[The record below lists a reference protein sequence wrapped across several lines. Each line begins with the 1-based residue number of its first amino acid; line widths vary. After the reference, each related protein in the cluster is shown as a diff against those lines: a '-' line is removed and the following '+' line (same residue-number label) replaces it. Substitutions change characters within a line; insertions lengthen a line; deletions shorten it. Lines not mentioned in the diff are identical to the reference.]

1 MMPFWS
7 FPAILTDIF
16 YELVV
21 NKRMRV
27 STPNNESTSVEEKY
41 RQALD
46 YHSQGRV
53 GKIEVTPTKP
63 CLTARDLSL
72 AYSPG
77 VAAPCL
83 EIAKNPD
90 DVYKYTAK
98 GNLVAVLSN
107 GTAVL
112 GLGDIGPLAS
122 KPVMEGKGVLFKRFA
137 DIDVFD
143 IEINSRTVDEIVNV
157 VKALEPTFGGVNL
170 EDIKAPECFEVERR
184 LQEICDIPIFHD
196 DQHGTAIIGGAAFIN
211 ACEITNRDIAKTKVV
226 VSGAGAAAIATA
238 LFFLELGVTKEN
250 VIMCDSKGVIWK
262 GRTDGMN
269 KYKEVFAN
277 DTKARTLAD
286 AMIGADAFIGCSA
299 KGLVSKDM
307 VKSMANDPIIFAM
320 ANPDPEITPEEV
332 AEVRSDAIMATGRSD
347 YPNQVNNVLG
357 FPFIF
362 RGALDVRARKINEQM
377 KKAAAMALAALAK
390 EEVPDD
396 VKRAYGNENFSF
408 GRNYLIPKPFDK
420 RVLTR
425 VAPAVAKAAMDS
437 GVARV
442 QIEDM
447 NAYAKSLQERLG
459 QTGSIMRNIRSR
471 LPGADKPRIVFPEGT
486 NARILKA
493 VSILNDEGLIQPIL
507 LGNKKVIHKKMDAL
521 GVSNLKDVE
530 IRHTEDSENYNAYVN
545 EYFHLR
551 QRKGVSL
558 SFARDTMKRGNY
570 YGSMMVRMGH
580 ADGMITGAT
589 QNYPEC
595 IKPIMKVVGTNVA
608 GKPKVA
614 GIMML
619 VLKSRV
625 VFLADCTV
633 QQNPNANDLADIAIS
648 AAQLYRRVMQAEP
661 RVAFLSYSNF
671 GSNRD
676 PQATKMAEAVKIAKS
691 KDATLIADGEMQAD
705 VATSTEIMKNLF
717 DFCTLD
723 KAADVLIF
731 PDLNSAN
738 ISYKLLAQLGGAT
751 PIGPILLPL
760 KHAVNIVQRTSSVDE
775 IVNMSHLTA
784 LISQEIKAFRLAKQ

>member
-1 MMPFWS
+1 M
-7 FPAILTDIF
+7 
-16 YELVV
+16 
-21 NKRMRV
+21 
-27 STPNNESTSVEEKY
+27 STPNTENSSAEERYKL
-41 RQALD
+41 ALD
-46 YHSQGRV
+46 YHANGRA
-53 GKIEVTPTKP
+53 GKIEITPTKA

-112 GLGDIGPLAS
+112 GLGDIGALAG

-143 IEINSRTVDEIVNV
+143 IEISSKTVDEVV
-157 VKALEPTFGGVNL
+157 ATVKALEPTFGGVNL
-170 EDIKAPECFEVERR
+170 EDIKAPECFEIEKR

-211 ACEITNRDIAKTKVV
+211 ACEITGRDVSKTTVV

-238 LFFLELGVTKEN
+238 LFFLELGVKKEN
-250 VIMCDSKGVIWK
+250 VIMCDSKGVIYK

-269 KYKEVFAN
+269 KYKDFFAN
-277 DTKARTLAD
+277 DTKARTLGD
-286 AMIGADAFIGCSA
+286 ALKGADCFIGCSA

-307 VKSMANDPIIFAM
+307 VKSMAANPIIFAM

-408 GRNYLIPKPFDK
+408 GKNYLIPKPFDK

-425 VAPAVAKAAMDS
+425 VAPAVAKAAIDS
-437 GVARV
+437 GVARLK
-442 QIEDM
+442 IEDF

-471 LPGADKPRIVFPEGT
+471 LPGSEKPRIVFPEGT

-493 VSILNDEGLIQPIL
+493 VSILKDEGLIEPIL
-507 LGNKKVIHKKMDAL
+507 LGSKKVIHKKMDQV
-521 GVSNLKDVE
+521 GVSNLKDIE
-530 IRHTEDSENYNAYVN
+530 ILHTEESNHYENFVKEFYA
-545 EYFHLR
+545 LR

-558 SFARDTMKRGNY
+558 SFAKDTIKRGNY
-570 YGSMMVRMGH
+570 FGSMMVKMGL

-595 IKPIMKVVGTNVA
+595 IKPIMKVIGTNVP
-608 GKPKVA
+608 GRPKVA
-614 GIMML
+614 GIMIL
-619 VLKSRV
+619 VFKSRV

-633 QQNPNANDLADIAIS
+633 QKNPDAADLADIAIS

-676 PQATKMAEAVKIAKS
+676 PQATKMGEAVKIAKS
-691 KDATLIADGEMQAD
+691 KDANLIADGEMQAD
-705 VATSTEIMKNLF
+705 VATNTDIMKNLF
-717 DFCTLD
+717 EFCSLD
-723 KAADVLIF
+723 KAADILVF

-760 KHAVNIVQRTSSVDE
+760 RYAINIVQRTSTVDE

-784 LISQEIKAFRLAKQ
+784 LIAQEIKAHRAVKH

>member
-1 MMPFWS
+1 M
-7 FPAILTDIF
+7 T
-16 YELVV
+16 
-21 NKRMRV
+21 
-27 STPNNESTSVEEKY
+27 TPTNETTSAEEKY
-41 RQALD
+41 RLALD
-46 YHSQGRV
+46 YHAHGRA
-53 GKIEVTPTKP
+53 GKIEITPTKP
-63 CLTARDLSL
+63 TMTARDLSL

-112 GLGDIGPLAS
+112 GLGDIGPLAG

-143 IEINSRTVDEIVNV
+143 IEINNRSVEDIIRTV
-157 VKALEPTFGGVNL
+157 KSLEPTFGGINL
-170 EDIKAPECFEVERR
+170 EDIKAPECFEVETQ
-184 LQEICDIPIFHD
+184 LQEIMDIPIFHD
-196 DQHGTAIIGGAAFIN
+196 DQHGTAIIGGAAFLN
-211 ACEITNRDIAKTKVV
+211 ACEITNRDLAKVKVV

-238 LFFLELGVTKEN
+238 NFLLELGVKREN
-250 VIMCDSKGVIWK
+250 VLMADSKGVIYK

-269 KYKEVFAN
+269 KYKDAFAN
-277 DTKARTLAD
+277 ETKCRTLAD
-286 AMIGADAFIGCSA
+286 ALVNADALIGCSA

-307 VKSMANDPIIFAM
+307 VKTMAKDPIIFAM

-332 AEVRSDAIMATGRSD
+332 AQVRSDAIMATGRSD
-347 YPNQVNNVLG
+347 YANQVNNVLC
-357 FPFIF
+357 FPFLF
-362 RGALDVRARKINEQM
+362 RGALDVRARKINEEM
-377 KKAAAMALAALAK
+377 KKAAAMALAKLAK
-390 EEVPDD
+390 EEVPED

-437 GVARV
+437 GVARMP
-442 QIEDM
+442 IEDL

-459 QTGSIMRNIRSR
+459 QVGSIMRNIRSR
-471 LPGADKPRIVFPEGT
+471 LPGAGKAEKPRIVFPEGT

-493 VSILNDEGLIQPIL
+493 VSILRDEGLIQPIL
-507 LGNKKVIHKKMDAL
+507 LGNKKIIHRKMDEL
-521 GVSNLKDVE
+521 GVSNLKDLE
-530 IRHTEDSENYNAYVN
+530 IIYPEDNANYETFVKD
-545 EYFHLR
+545 YFTSR
-551 QRKGVSL
+551 QRKGVSY

-570 YGSMMVRMGH
+570 FGSMMVKTGN

-595 IKPIMKVVGTNVA
+595 IRPIMKVIGTNSPGRA
-608 GKPKVA
+608 KVA

-619 VLKSRV
+619 VFKQRV
-625 VFLADCTV
+625 IFLADCTV
-633 QQNPNANDLADIAIS
+633 QMNPDAHDLADIALS
-648 AAQLYRRVMQAEP
+648 AAQMYRNVMQAEP

-676 PQATKMAEAVKIAKS
+676 PQAAKMAEAVKIAKA
-691 KDATLIADGEMQAD
+691 KDPTLLADGEMQAD
-705 VATSTEIMKNLF
+705 VAVNADIMKNLF
-717 DFCTLD
+717 EFCSLD

-731 PDLNSAN
+731 PDLGSAN

-751 PIGPILLPL
+751 SIGPILLPL
-760 KHAVNIVQRTSSVDE
+760 KHAINIVQRTSTVDE

-784 LISQEIKAFRLAKQ
+784 LISQEIKAHRAQKHT

>member
-1 MMPFWS
+1 M
-7 FPAILTDIF
+7 T
-16 YELVV
+16 
-21 NKRMRV
+21 
-27 STPNNESTSVEEKY
+27 TPNTESTSAEEKY
-41 RQALD
+41 RLALD

-112 GLGDIGPLAS
+112 GLGDIGPLAG

-143 IEINSRTVDEIVNV
+143 IEISSRTVEEVVAV

-170 EDIKAPECFEVERR
+170 EDIKAPECFEIEKR

-196 DQHGTAIIGGAAFIN
+196 DQHGTAIIGGAAFLN
-211 ACEITNRDIAKTKVV
+211 ACEITGRKLSEAKVV

-238 LFFLELGVTKEN
+238 LFFLELGVKKEN
-250 VIMCDSKGVIWK
+250 VLMADSKGVIYK
-262 GRTDGMN
+262 GRTEGMN
-269 KYKEVFAN
+269 KYKDMFAN
-277 DTKARTLAD
+277 DTKCRTLAD
-286 AMIGADAFIGCSA
+286 AMVNADAFVGCSA

-307 VKSMANDPIIFAM
+307 VKSMAKNPIIFAM

-332 AEVRSDAIMATGRSD
+332 AEVRDDAIMATGRSD

-377 KKAAAMALAALAK
+377 KKAAAMALAGLAK
-390 EEVPDD
+390 EDVPDD
-396 VKRAYGNENFSF
+396 VKRAYGNENFAF
-408 GRNYLIPKPFDK
+408 GKNYLIPKPFDK

-437 GVARV
+437 GVARI
-442 QIEDM
+442 QINDM

-459 QTGSIMRNIRSR
+459 QTGNIMRNIRSR
-471 LPGADKPRIVFPEGT
+471 LPGSDKPRIVFTEGT

-493 VSILNDEGLIQPIL
+493 VSILKDEGLIHPVL
-507 LGNKKVIHKKMDAL
+507 LGSKKNIQRKMDEL
-521 GVSNLKDVE
+521 SLSSLKDTE
-530 IRHTEDSENYNAYVN
+530 IVTPDDSEWY
-545 EYFHLR
+545 EKFTQDYFTQR
-551 QRKGVSL
+551 QRKGVSY
-558 SFARDTMKRGNY
+558 SFAKDIIKRGNY
-570 YGSMMVRMGH
+570 FGSMMVKNGM

-595 IKPIMKVVGTNVA
+595 IRPIMKVIGHNPGRA
-608 GKPKVA
+608 KVA

-619 VLKSRV
+619 VFKSRV

-633 QQNPNANDLADIAIS
+633 QINPDASDLADIAIS
-648 AAQLYRRVMQAEP
+648 AAQLYRNVMKQEP

-676 PQATKMAEAVKIAKS
+676 ESAQKMADALKIAKT
-691 KDATLIADGEMQAD
+691 KDTNLIADGEMQAD
-705 VATSTEIMKNLF
+705 VATNTEIMKTLF
-717 DFCTLD
+717 EFTTLD

-760 KHAVNIVQRTSSVDE
+760 KHAINIVQRTSTVDE
-775 IVNMSHLTA
+775 IVNMSHITA
-784 LISQEIKAFRLAKQ
+784 LISQEIKAYRLEHKKQ

>member
-1 MMPFWS
+1 MTFIPEQKDAS
-7 FPAILTDIF
+7 LTKPTD
-16 YELVV
+16 
-21 NKRMRV
+21 N
-27 STPNNESTSVEEKY
+27 SSAEEKY
-41 RQALD
+41 KLALD
-46 YHSQGRV
+46 YHAQGRA
-53 GKIEVTPTKP
+53 GKIEITPTKP

-83 EIAKNPD
+83 EIAKNAD
-90 DVYKYTAK
+90 NVYKYTAK

-112 GLGDIGPLAS
+112 GLGDIGPLAG

-143 IEINSRTVDEIVNV
+143 IEVSDKTVEGVVRTV
-157 VKALEPTFGGVNL
+157 KSLEPTFGGVNL
-170 EDIKAPECFEVERR
+170 EDIKAPECFEIERQ

-211 ACEITNRDIAKTKVV
+211 ACEITKRDLGKVKVV

-238 LFFLELGVTKEN
+238 LFFIELGVKKEN
-250 VIMCDSKGVIWK
+250 ILMCDSKGVIYK
-262 GRTDGMN
+262 GRAEGMN
-269 KYKEVFAN
+269 KYKEIFAN
-277 DTKARTLAD
+277 ETKARTLTD
-286 AMIGADAFIGCSA
+286 AMKDADAFIGCSA

-307 VKSMANDPIIFAM
+307 VKSMAKNPIIFAM

-332 AEVRSDAIMATGRSD
+332 AEVRDDAIMATGRSD

-362 RGALDVRARKINEQM
+362 RGALDVRARKINEEM
-377 KKAAAMALAALAK
+377 KKAAAYALAGLAK
-390 EEVPDD
+390 EEVPED

-425 VAPAVAKAAMDS
+425 VSPAVAKAAIDS
-437 GVARV
+437 GVARLK
-442 QIEDM
+442 IDDFA
-447 NAYAKSLQERLG
+447 AYAKSLQERLG
-459 QTGSIMRNIRSR
+459 QTGAIMRNVRSR
-471 LPGADKPRIVFPEGT
+471 LPGADKPKIVFTEGT
-486 NARILKA
+486 NGRILKA
-493 VSILNDEGLIQPIL
+493 VSILKDEGLISPIL
-507 LGNKKVIHKKMDAL
+507 LGNKKTILKKMDEQGISGL
-521 GVSNLKDVE
+521 QDVE
-530 IRHTEDSENYNAYVN
+530 IISAEDHPAYDSFVK
-545 EYFHLR
+545 EYFQTR
-551 QRKGVSL
+551 QRKGVSYNY
-558 SFARDTMKRGNY
+558 AKDTMKRGNY
-570 YGSMMVRMGH
+570 FGTMLVKSGH

-595 IKPIMKVVGTNVA
+595 IGPIMKVIGTHTM
-608 GKPKVA
+608 KTKIA
-614 GIMML
+614 GIMMM
-619 VLKSRV
+619 VFKQRV
-625 VFLADCTV
+625 IFLADCTV
-633 QQNPNANDLADIAIS
+633 QINPDANDLADIAIS
-648 AAQLYRRVMQAEP
+648 AAQMYRNVIQQEP

-676 PQATKMAEAVKIAKS
+676 PQATKMAEAVKIAKQ
-691 KDATLIADGEMQAD
+691 KDPNLIADGEMQAD
-705 VATSTEIMKNLF
+705 VATNFDIMKNLF
-717 DFCTLD
+717 DFTSLD

-731 PDLNSAN
+731 PDLGSAN

-751 PIGPILLPL
+751 PIGPILLPMRY
-760 KHAVNIVQRTSSVDE
+760 AINIVQRTSTVDE

-784 LISQEIKAFRLAKQ
+784 LISQEIKAYRANKQLQQ

>member
-1 MMPFWS
+1 
-7 FPAILTDIF
+7 
-16 YELVV
+16 
-21 NKRMRV
+21 MRV
-27 STPNNESTSVEEKY
+27 STPNNESTSAEEKY
-41 RQALD
+41 RQALE

-53 GKIEVTPTKP
+53 GKIEVNPTKP

-112 GLGDIGPLAS
+112 GLGDIGPLAG

-143 IEINSRTVDEIVNV
+143 IEINSKTVEEIVSV
-157 VKALEPTFGGVNL
+157 VRALEPTFGGINL
-170 EDIKAPECFEVERR
+170 EDIKAPECFEVERQ
-184 LQEICDIPIFHD
+184 LQDINIPVFHD

-211 ACEITNRDIAKTKVV
+211 ACEVTGRDISKTKVV

-238 LFFLELGVTKEN
+238 KFFLELGVKKSN
-250 VIMCDSKGVIWK
+250 VIMCDSKGVIWE

-269 KYKEVFAN
+269 EYKAFFAN
-277 DTKARTLAD
+277 NTKCRTLGD
-286 AMIGADAFIGCSA
+286 AMKDADAFIGCSA

-307 VKSMANDPIIFAM
+307 VKSMAKDPIIFAM

-396 VKRAYGNENFSF
+396 VKRAYGNEDFKF

-442 QIEDM
+442 HIEDM

-471 LPGADKPRIVFPEGT
+471 LPGSAKPRIVFPEGS

-493 VSILNDEGLIQPIL
+493 VSILKEEGLIDPIL
-507 LGNKKVIHKKMDAL
+507 LGSKKIIHKRMDAL
-521 GVSNLKDVE
+521 GLSSLKD
-530 IRHTEDSENYNAYVN
+530 IDIMHTEDSEHYESYVK

-570 YGSMMVRMGH
+570 YGSMMVRMGQ

-595 IKPIMKVVGTNVA
+595 IKPIMKVIGTNVT
-608 GKPKVA
+608 GRPKVA
-614 GIMML
+614 GIMIL
-619 VLKSRV
+619 VFKSRV

-633 QQNPNANDLADIAIS
+633 QQNPDANDIADIAVS
-648 AAQLYRRVMQAEP
+648 AAHLYRRVMQSEP

-676 PQATKMAEAVKIAKS
+676 PQATKMAEAVKITKV
-691 KDATLIADGEMQAD
+691 KDPTIIADGEMQAD
-705 VATSTEIMKNLF
+705 VATNSDIMRNLF
-717 DFCTLD
+717 DFCSLD

-731 PDLNSAN
+731 PDLSAAN

-760 KHAVNIVQRTSSVDE
+760 KHAINIVQRTSTVDE

-784 LISQEIKAFRLAKQ
+784 LISQEIKAHRLAKH

>member
-1 MMPFWS
+1 M
-7 FPAILTDIF
+7 
-16 YELVV
+16 
-21 NKRMRV
+21 
-27 STPNNESTSVEEKY
+27 STPNNETTSAEEKY

-46 YHSQGRV
+46 YHANGRV
-53 GKIEVTPTKP
+53 GKIEITPTKP

-83 EIAKNPD
+83 EIAKNPE

-112 GLGDIGPLAS
+112 GLGDIGPLAG

-143 IEINSRTVDEIVNV
+143 IEINSKTVEEIVSV
-157 VKALEPTFGGVNL
+157 VRALEPTFGGINL
-170 EDIKAPECFEVERR
+170 EDIKAPECFEVERQ
-184 LQEICDIPIFHD
+184 LQDMDIPVFHD

-211 ACEITNRDIAKTKVV
+211 ACEVTGRDIAKTKVV

-238 LFFLELGVTKEN
+238 KFFLELGVKKSN
-250 VIMCDSKGVIWK
+250 VIMCDSKGVIWE
-262 GRTDGMN
+262 GRTEGMN
-269 KYKEVFAN
+269 EYKAFFAN
-277 DTKARTLAD
+277 NTKCRTLGD
-286 AMIGADAFIGCSA
+286 AMKDADCFVGCSA

-307 VKSMANDPIIFAM
+307 VKSMAKDPIIFAM

-362 RGALDVRARKINEQM
+362 RGALDVRARKINEHM
-377 KKAAAMALAALAK
+377 KKAAAMAIAALAK

-396 VKRAYGNENFSF
+396 VKRAYGNEDFKF
-408 GRNYLIPKPFDK
+408 GRTYLIPKPFDK

-425 VAPAVAKAAMDS
+425 VAPAVAKAAMES

-471 LPGADKPRIVFPEGT
+471 LPGSDKPRIVFPEGT

-493 VSILNDEGLIQPIL
+493 VSILKEEGLIHPIL
-507 LGNKKVIHKKMDAL
+507 LGNKKIIHKKMDAL
-521 GVSNLKDVE
+521 GVSSLKDIE
-530 IRHTEDSENYNAYVN
+530 IMATEDSENYEGYVK
-545 EYFHLR
+545 EYFQLR

-570 YGSMMVRMGH
+570 YGSMMVRMGQ

-595 IKPIMKVVGTNVA
+595 IKPIMKVIGTNVA
-608 GKPKVA
+608 GRPKVA
-614 GIMML
+614 GIMIL
-619 VLKSRV
+619 VFKSRV

-633 QQNPNANDLADIAIS
+633 QQNPDASDLADIAIS
-648 AAQLYRRVMQAEP
+648 AAHLYRRVMQAEP

-691 KDATLIADGEMQAD
+691 KDSTLIADGEMQAD
-705 VATSTEIMKNLF
+705 VASNTEIMRNLF
-717 DFCTLD
+717 DFCSLD

-731 PDLNSAN
+731 PDLNAAN

-760 KHAVNIVQRTSSVDE
+760 KHAINIVQRTSTVDE

-784 LISQEIKAFRLAKQ
+784 LISQEIKAHKLAKL

>member
-1 MMPFWS
+1 M
-7 FPAILTDIF
+7 T
-16 YELVV
+16 
-21 NKRMRV
+21 
-27 STPNNESTSVEEKY
+27 TPTNETTSAEEKY
-41 RQALD
+41 RLALD
-46 YHSQGRV
+46 YHAHGRA
-53 GKIEVTPTKP
+53 GKIEITPTKP

-112 GLGDIGPLAS
+112 GLGDIGPLAG

-143 IEINSRTVDEIVNV
+143 IEINSKTVEEIVAV

-170 EDIKAPECFEVERR
+170 EDIKAPECFEVERQ

-196 DQHGTAIIGGAAFIN
+196 DQHGTAIIGGAAFMN
-211 ACEITNRDIAKTKVV
+211 ACEITGRDIAKTKVV

-238 LFFLELGVTKEN
+238 LFFLELGVKKEN
-250 VIMCDSKGVIWK
+250 VLMADSKGVIWK
-262 GRTDGMN
+262 GRTEGMN

-277 DTKARTLAD
+277 DTKCRTLAD
-286 AMIGADAFIGCSA
+286 AMKDADAFIGCSA

-307 VKSMANDPIIFAM
+307 VKSMAKNPIIFAM

-396 VKRAYGNENFSF
+396 VKRAYGNEDFAF
-408 GRNYLIPKPFDK
+408 GKNYLIPKPFDK

-425 VAPAVAKAAMDS
+425 VSPAVAQAAMDS
-437 GVARV
+437 GVARI
-442 QIEDM
+442 QIDDM

-471 LPGADKPRIVFPEGT
+471 LPGADKPKIVFPEGT

-493 VSILNDEGLIQPIL
+493 VSILRDEGLIQPIL
-507 LGNKKVIHKKMDAL
+507 LGNKKIIHRKMDEL
-521 GVSNLKDVE
+521 GVSNLKDLEV
-530 IRHTEDSENYNAYVN
+530 IYPEDSPNYEA
-545 EYFHLR
+545 FTKDFFTQR
-551 QRKGVSL
+551 QRKGVSY
-558 SFARDTMKRGNY
+558 SFAKDTMKRGNY
-570 YGSMMVRMGH
+570 FGSMMVKMGH

-595 IKPIMKVVGTNVA
+595 IRPIMKVIGTNT
-608 GKPKVA
+608 PNRSKVA

-619 VLKSRV
+619 VFKSRV
-625 VFLADCTV
+625 IFLADCTV
-633 QQNPNANDLADIAIS
+633 QMNPDANDLADIAIS
-648 AAQLYRRVMQAEP
+648 AAQMYRNVMKQEP

-691 KDATLIADGEMQAD
+691 KDANLIADGEMQAD
-705 VATSTEIMKNLF
+705 VATNTDIMKNLF
-717 DFCTLD
+717 EFCTLD

-731 PDLNSAN
+731 PDLGSAN

-760 KHAVNIVQRTSSVDE
+760 KHAINIVQRTSTIDE

-784 LISQEIKAFRLAKQ
+784 LISQEIKAHRAQAQKH

>member
-1 MMPFWS
+1 M
-7 FPAILTDIF
+7 
-16 YELVV
+16 
-21 NKRMRV
+21 
-27 STPNNESTSVEEKY
+27 
-41 RQALD
+41 
-46 YHSQGRV
+46 
-53 GKIEVTPTKP
+53 GKKNSSKT
-63 CLTARDLSL
+63 
-72 AYSPG
+72 
-77 VAAPCL
+77 VA
-83 EIAKNPD
+83 EI
-90 DVYKYTAK
+90 
-98 GNLVAVLSN
+98 VAV
-107 GTAVL
+107 V
-112 GLGDIGPLAS
+112 
-122 KPVMEGKGVLFKRFA
+122 R
-137 DIDVFD
+137 
-143 IEINSRTVDEIVNV
+143 
-157 VKALEPTFGGVNL
+157 ALEPTFGGINL
-170 EDIKAPECFEVERR
+170 EDIKAPECFEVERQ
-184 LQEICDIPIFHD
+184 LQDMDIPVFHD

-211 ACEITNRDIAKTKVV
+211 ACEVTGRDISKTKVV

-238 LFFLELGVTKEN
+238 KFFLELGVKKQN
-250 VIMCDSKGVIWK
+250 VIMCDSKGVIWE
-262 GRTDGMN
+262 GRTEGMN
-269 KYKEVFAN
+269 EYKAFFAN
-277 DTKARTLAD
+277 NTKCRTLGD
-286 AMIGADAFIGCSA
+286 AMKDADAFIGCSA

-307 VKSMANDPIIFAM
+307 VKSMAKDPIIFAM

-362 RGALDVRARKINEQM
+362 RGALDVRARKINEPM

-390 EEVPDD
+390 EDVPDD
-396 VKRAYGNENFSF
+396 VKRAYGNEDFKF

-437 GVARV
+437 GVARLK
-442 QIEDM
+442 IEDM

-471 LPGADKPRIVFPEGT
+471 LPGAAKPKIVFPEGT

-493 VSILNDEGLIQPIL
+493 VSILKEEGLIHPIL
-507 LGNKKVIHKKMDAL
+507 LVSKKIIHKKMDAL
-521 GVSNLKDVE
+521 GLSSLKD
-530 IRHTEDSENYNAYVN
+530 IDIMHTEDSENYEPYVK
-545 EYFHLR
+545 EYFQLR

-570 YGSMMVRMGH
+570 YGSMMVRMGE

-595 IKPIMKVVGTNVA
+595 IKPIMKVIGTNVP
-608 GKPKVA
+608 GRPKVA
-614 GIMML
+614 GIMIL
-619 VLKSRV
+619 VFKSRV

-633 QQNPNANDLADIAIS
+633 QQNPDANDLADIAIS
-648 AAQLYRRVMQAEP
+648 AAHLYRRVMQTEP
-661 RVAFLSYSNF
+661 RLAFLSYSNF

-676 PQATKMAEAVKIAKS
+676 PQSIKMAEAVKIAKS
-691 KDATLIADGEMQAD
+691 KDSTLIADGEMQAD
-705 VATSTEIMKNLF
+705 VATNTELMRNLF
-717 DFCTLD
+717 DFCSLD

-760 KHAVNIVQRTSSVDE
+760 KHAINIVQRTSTVDE
-775 IVNMSHLTA
+775 IVNMSHVTA
-784 LISQEIKAFRLAKQ
+784 LVSQEIKAHKLAKT

>member
-1 MMPFWS
+1 M
-7 FPAILTDIF
+7 
-16 YELVV
+16 
-21 NKRMRV
+21 
-27 STPNNESTSVEEKY
+27 STPNTESTSAEEKY

-46 YHSQGRV
+46 YHAHGRV
-53 GKIEVTPTKP
+53 GKIEVVATKP

-112 GLGDIGPLAS
+112 GLGDIGPLAG

-143 IEINSRTVDEIVNV
+143 IEINSKTVAEIVAV
-157 VKALEPTFGGVNL
+157 VRALEPTFGGINL
-170 EDIKAPECFEVERR
+170 EDIKAPECFEVERQ
-184 LQEICDIPIFHD
+184 LQDMDIPVFHD
-196 DQHGTAIIGGAAFIN
+196 DQHGTAIIAGAAFIN
-211 ACEITNRDIAKTKVV
+211 ACEVTGRDISKTKVV

-238 LFFLELGVTKEN
+238 KFFLELGVRKEN
-250 VIMCDSKGVIWK
+250 VIMCDSKGAIWE
-262 GRTDGMN
+262 GRTEGMN
-269 KYKEVFAN
+269 EYKAFFAN
-277 DTKARTLAD
+277 NTKCRTLAD
-286 AMIGADAFIGCSA
+286 AMKNADAFLGCSA

-307 VKSMANDPIIFAM
+307 VKSMAKDPIIFAM

-362 RGALDVRARKINEQM
+362 RGALDVRARKINEHM
-377 KKAAAMALAALAK
+377 KKAAAMAIAALAK

-396 VKRAYGNENFSF
+396 VRRAYGNEDFKF
-408 GRNYLIPKPFDK
+408 GRTYLIPKPFDK

-425 VAPAVAKAAMDS
+425 VSPAVAKAAMES
-437 GVARV
+437 GVARI

-493 VSILNDEGLIQPIL
+493 VAILKDEGLIQPIL
-507 LGNKKVIHKKMDAL
+507 LGNKKIIHKKMDAL
-521 GVSNLKDVE
+521 GVSNLKDIE
-530 IRHTEDSENYNAYVN
+530 IMHTEDSENYGTYVK
-545 EYFHLR
+545 EYFQLR

-558 SFARDTMKRGNY
+558 SFAKDTMKRGNY

-595 IKPIMKVVGTNVA
+595 IKPIMKVIGTNVP
-608 GKPKVA
+608 GRPKVA
-614 GIMML
+614 GIMIL
-619 VLKSRV
+619 VFKSRV
-625 VFLADCTV
+625 IFLADCTV
-633 QQNPNANDLADIAIS
+633 QQNPDANDLADIAIS
-648 AAQLYRRVMQAEP
+648 AAQLYRRVMQGEP

-705 VATSTEIMKNLF
+705 VATNTDIMRTLF
-717 DFCTLD
+717 DFCSLD

-738 ISYKLLAQLGGAT
+738 ISYKLLSQLGGAT

-760 KHAVNIVQRTSSVDE
+760 KHAINIVQRTSTVDE

-784 LISQEIKAFRLAKQ
+784 LISQEIKAHKLAKQ

>member
-1 MMPFWS
+1 MLSSLKIFQS
-7 FPAILTDIF
+7 HFLT
-16 YELVV
+16 
-21 NKRMRV
+21 KGPMV
-27 STPNNESTSVEEKY
+27 STPNNEQSSAEEKY
-41 RQALD
+41 RLALE
-46 YHSQGRV
+46 YHTQGRP
-53 GKIEVTPTKP
+53 GKIEVTPTKA

-83 EIAKNPD
+83 EIAKNPE

-112 GLGDIGPLAS
+112 GLGDIGPLAG

-143 IEINSRTVDEIVNV
+143 IEIGARTVEDIVKT
-157 VKALEPTFGGVNL
+157 VKALEPTFGGINL
-170 EDIKAPECFEVERR
+170 EDIKAPECFEVERQ
-184 LQEICDIPIFHD
+184 LQEICDIPVFHD

-211 ACEITNRDIAKTKVV
+211 ACEITKRDIGKTKVV

-238 LFFLELGVTKEN
+238 LFMIELGVKREN
-250 VIMCDSKGVIWK
+250 ILMADSKGVIYK
-262 GRTDGMN
+262 GRTEGMN
-269 KYKEVFAN
+269 KYKEYFAN
-277 DTKARTLAD
+277 ETKCRTLGD
-286 AMIGADAFIGCSA
+286 AMVGADAFIGCSA

-307 VKSMANDPIIFAM
+307 VKSMAKNPIIFAM

-332 AEVRSDAIMATGRSD
+332 AQVRDDAIMATGRSD

-362 RGALDVRARKINEQM
+362 RGALDVRARKINEEM
-377 KKAAAMALAALAK
+377 KKAAAYALAGLAK

-396 VKRAYGNENFSF
+396 VKRAYGNEDFSF
-408 GRNYLIPKPFDK
+408 GKNYLIPKPFDK

-425 VAPAVAKAAMDS
+425 VSPAVAKAAMDS

-442 QIEDM
+442 RIEDM

-471 LPGADKPRIVFPEGT
+471 LPGSEKPKIVFPEGT

-493 VSILNDEGLIQPIL
+493 VSILKDEGLIHPIL
-507 LGNKKVIHKKMDAL
+507 LGSKKTIHRKMEEQGLSA
-521 GVSNLKDVE
+521 LKDLE
-530 IRHTEDSENYNAYVN
+530 IISPEDSVSYDAFVKDY
-545 EYFHLR
+545 YQQR
-551 QRKGVSL
+551 QRKGVSY
-558 SFARDTMKRGNY
+558 SFAKDTMKRGNY
-570 YGSMMVRMGH
+570 YASMMVKNGL

-595 IKPIMKVVGTNVA
+595 IRPIMKVIGTHT
-608 GKPKVA
+608 GKSKVA

-619 VLKSRV
+619 VFKQRV
-625 VFLADCTV
+625 IFLADCTV
-633 QQNPNANDLADIAIS
+633 QINPDAHDLADIALS
-648 AAQLYRRVMQAEP
+648 AAQMYRNVMKQEP

-676 PQATKMAEAVKIAKS
+676 PQATKMAEAVKLAKQ
-691 KDATLIADGEMQAD
+691 KDPTLIADGEMQAD
-705 VATSTEIMKNLF
+705 VAVNHDIMKNLF
-717 DFCTLD
+717 EFSSLD

-731 PDLNSAN
+731 PDLCSAN

-751 PIGPILLPL
+751 PIGPILLPM
-760 KHAVNIVQRTSSVDE
+760 KYAINIVQRTSTVDE

-784 LISQEIKAFRLAKQ
+784 LISQEIKAYRAQKQLNS

>member
-1 MMPFWS
+1 MASP
-7 FPAILTDIF
+7 T
-16 YELVV
+16 
-21 NKRMRV
+21 
-27 STPNNESTSVEEKY
+27 NETTSAEEKY
-41 RQALD
+41 KLALD
-46 YHSQGRV
+46 YHSSGRV
-53 GKIEVTPTKP
+53 GKIEVNPTKA

-112 GLGDIGPLAS
+112 GLGNIGPLAG

-143 IEINSRTVDEIVNV
+143 IEINNNTVEDVVRTV
-157 VKALEPTFGGVNL
+157 KSLEPTFGGINL
-170 EDIKAPECFEVERR
+170 EDIKAPECFEIERQ
-184 LQEICDIPIFHD
+184 LQEIMDIPVFHD
-196 DQHGTAIIGGAAFIN
+196 DQHGTAIIGGAAFLN
-211 ACEITNRDIAKTKVV
+211 AVEITGRDIAKTTVV

-238 LFFLELGVTKEN
+238 LFFIELGVKKEN
-250 VIMCDSKGVIWK
+250 ILMADSKGVIWK

-269 KYKEVFAN
+269 KYKDFFAN

-286 AMIGADAFIGCSA
+286 ALKNADCFIGCSA

-307 VKSMANDPIIFAM
+307 VKSMAKNPIIFAM

-332 AEVRSDAIMATGRSD
+332 AEVRDDAIMATGRSD

-377 KKAAAMALAALAK
+377 KKAAAYALAELAK

-425 VAPAVAKAAMDS
+425 VSPAVAKAAMDS

-442 QIEDM
+442 RIEDM

-493 VSILNDEGLIQPIL
+493 VSILKDEGLIHPIL
-507 LGNKKVIHKKMDAL
+507 LGNKKTIHRKMDEL
-521 GVSNLKDVE
+521 GVSSLKETTE
-530 IRHTEDSENYNAYVN
+530 IITQDDSPLYEGFVKD
-545 EYFHLR
+545 YFVQR
-551 QRKGVSL
+551 QRKGVSY
-558 SFARDTMKRGNY
+558 SFAKDIIKRGNY
-570 YGSMMVRMGH
+570 FASMMVKTGN

-595 IKPIMKVVGTNVA
+595 IRPIMKVIGTHSA
-608 GKPKVA
+608 SRAKVA

-619 VLKSRV
+619 VFKSRV
-625 VFLADCTV
+625 IFLADCTV
-633 QQNPNANDLADIAIS
+633 QINPDANDLADIAIS
-648 AAQLYRRVMQAEP
+648 AAQLYRNVMKQEP

-676 PQATKMAEAVKIAKS
+676 EGATKMSDAVKIARL
-691 KDATLIADGEMQAD
+691 KDTNLIAEGEMQAD
-705 VATSTEIMKNLF
+705 VATNFEIMKNLF
-717 DFCTLD
+717 EFSNLD

-760 KHAVNIVQRTSSVDE
+760 RYAINIVQRTSTVDE
-775 IVNMSHLTA
+775 IVNMSHITA
-784 LISQEIKAFRLAKQ
+784 LISQEIKAHRAQKHHS

>member
-1 MMPFWS
+1 M
-7 FPAILTDIF
+7 T
-16 YELVV
+16 
-21 NKRMRV
+21 
-27 STPNNESTSVEEKY
+27 TPNNETTSAEEKY
-41 RQALD
+41 RLALD
-46 YHSQGRV
+46 YHAQGRS
-53 GKIEVTPTKP
+53 GKIEITPTKP

-112 GLGDIGPLAS
+112 GLGDIGALAG

-143 IEINSRTVDEIVNV
+143 IEISSKTVDEIVSV

-196 DQHGTAIIGGAAFIN
+196 DQHGTAIISGAAFIN
-211 ACEITNRDIAKTKVV
+211 ACEITKRDPKNVKVV
-226 VSGAGAAAIATA
+226 VSGAGAAAIACTN
-238 LFFLELGVTKEN
+238 FFIHLGVKKEN
-250 VIMCDSKGVIWK
+250 ILMVDSKGVIYK
-262 GRTDGMN
+262 GRTEGMN
-269 KYKEVFAN
+269 KYKEAFAN
-277 DTKARTLAD
+277 ETKARTLAD
-286 AMIGADAFIGCSA
+286 AMKGADCFIGCSA

-307 VKSMANDPIIFAM
+307 VKSMAANPIIFAM

-362 RGALDVRARKINEQM
+362 RGALDVRARKINEEM
-377 KKAAAMALAALAK
+377 KVAAAYAIAGLAK

-396 VKRAYGNENFSF
+396 VKRAYGNEDFSF

-425 VAPAVAKAAMDS
+425 VSPAVAKAAMDT
-437 GVARV
+437 GVARLK
-442 QIEDM
+442 IDDF

-471 LPGADKPRIVFPEGT
+471 LPGADKPRIVFTEGT

-493 VSILNDEGLIQPIL
+493 VSILQDEGLIQPIL
-507 LGNKKVIHKKMDAL
+507 LGNKKTIHKKMDEV
-521 GVSNLKDVE
+521 GVSNLKSVE
-530 IRHTEDSENYNAYVN
+530 IIYPEESENYQPYVK
-545 EYFHLR
+545 EFFTLR
-551 QRKGVSL
+551 NRKGVSFTAAKDSL
-558 SFARDTMKRGNY
+558 KRGNY
-570 YGSMMVRMGH
+570 FGSMMVKMGH

-595 IKPIMKVVGTNVA
+595 IRPIMKTIGTNKPD
-608 GKPKVA
+608 KPKVA

-619 VLKSRV
+619 VFKHRV

-633 QQNPNANDLADIAIS
+633 QQNPTANDVAEIALS
-648 AAQLYRRVMQAEP
+648 AAQMYRNVMKQEP

-676 PQATKMAEAVKIAKS
+676 PQTTKMSEAVKIAKS
-691 KDATLIADGEMQAD
+691 RDANLIADGEMQAD
-705 VATSTEIMKNLF
+705 VAVNSDIMKNLF
-717 DFCTLD
+717 EFCTLD

-760 KHAVNIVQRTSSVDE
+760 KYAINIVQRTSSVDE
-775 IVNMSHLTA
+775 IVNMSHITA
-784 LISQEIKAFRLAKQ
+784 LISQEIKAFRAQQQKQ

>member
-1 MMPFWS
+1 M
-7 FPAILTDIF
+7 
-16 YELVV
+16 
-21 NKRMRV
+21 
-27 STPNNESTSVEEKY
+27 
-41 RQALD
+41 
-46 YHSQGRV
+46 
-53 GKIEVTPTKP
+53 
-63 CLTARDLSL
+63 
-72 AYSPG
+72 
-77 VAAPCL
+77 
-83 EIAKNPD
+83 
-90 DVYKYTAK
+90 
-98 GNLVAVLSN
+98 
-107 GTAVL
+107 
-112 GLGDIGPLAS
+112 
-122 KPVMEGKGVLFKRFA
+122 
-137 DIDVFD
+137 
-143 IEINSRTVDEIVNV
+143 
-157 VKALEPTFGGVNL
+157 
-170 EDIKAPECFEVERR
+170 
-184 LQEICDIPIFHD
+184 
-196 DQHGTAIIGGAAFIN
+196 
-211 ACEITNRDIAKTKVV
+211 V

-238 LFFLELGVTKEN
+238 KFFLELGVKKEN
-250 VIMCDSKGVIWK
+250 VIMCDSKGVIYE

-269 KYKEVFAN
+269 EYKAFFAN
-277 DTKARTLAD
+277 NTKCRTLGD
-286 AMIGADAFIGCSA
+286 AMKDADAFVGCSA

-307 VKSMANDPIIFAM
+307 VKSMAKDPIIFAM

-362 RGALDVRARKINEQM
+362 RGALDVRARKINEHM
-377 KKAAAMALAALAK
+377 KKAAAMAIAALAK
-390 EEVPDD
+390 EDVPDD
-396 VKRAYGNENFSF
+396 VKRAYGNEDFKF
-408 GRNYLIPKPFDK
+408 GRTYLIPKPFDK

-425 VAPAVAKAAMDS
+425 VAPAVAKAAMES
-437 GVARV
+437 GVARI

-471 LPGADKPRIVFPEGT
+471 LPGSDKPRIVFPEGT

-493 VSILNDEGLIQPIL
+493 VAILKEEGLIHPIL
-507 LGNKKVIHKKMDAL
+507 LGNKKVIHKKMDTL
-521 GVSNLKDVE
+521 GVSSLKDVE
-530 IRHTEDSENYNAYVN
+530 IFHAEDSEQYESYVK
-545 EYFHLR
+545 EYFQLR

-570 YGSMMVRMGH
+570 FGSMMVRMGQ

-595 IKPIMKVVGTNVA
+595 IKPIMKVIGTNVP
-608 GKPKVA
+608 GRPKVA
-614 GIMML
+614 GIMIL
-619 VLKSRV
+619 VFKSRV

-633 QQNPNANDLADIAIS
+633 QQNPDANDLADIAIS
-648 AAQLYRRVMQAEP
+648 AAHLYRRVMQAEP

-676 PQATKMAEAVKIAKS
+676 PQVMKMAEAVKIAKS
-691 KDATLIADGEMQAD
+691 KDSTLIADGEMQAD
-705 VATSTEIMKNLF
+705 VASNTEIMRNLF
-717 DFCTLD
+717 DFCSLD

-760 KHAVNIVQRTSSVDE
+760 KHAINIVQRTSTVDE

-784 LISQEIKAFRLAKQ
+784 LISQEIKAHKLAKH

>member
-1 MMPFWS
+1 MASP
-7 FPAILTDIF
+7 T
-16 YELVV
+16 
-21 NKRMRV
+21 
-27 STPNNESTSVEEKY
+27 NETTSAEEKY
-41 RQALD
+41 KLALD
-46 YHSQGRV
+46 YHSSGRV
-53 GKIEVTPTKP
+53 GKIEVTATKP

-112 GLGDIGPLAS
+112 GLGNIGPLAG

-143 IEINSRTVDEIVNV
+143 IEINNLTVEDVVRTV
-157 VKALEPTFGGVNL
+157 KSLEPTFGGINL
-170 EDIKAPECFEVERR
+170 EDIKAPECFEIERQ
-184 LQEICDIPIFHD
+184 LQEIMDIPVFHD
-196 DQHGTAIIGGAAFIN
+196 DQHGTAIIGGAAFLN
-211 ACEITNRDIAKTKVV
+211 AVEITGRDIAKTSVV

-238 LFFLELGVTKEN
+238 LFFIELGVKKEN
-250 VIMCDSKGVIWK
+250 ILMADSKGVIWK

-269 KYKEVFAN
+269 KYKDFFAN

-286 AMIGADAFIGCSA
+286 ALKNADCFIGCSA

-307 VKSMANDPIIFAM
+307 VKSMAKNPIIFAM

-332 AEVRSDAIMATGRSD
+332 AEVRDDAIMATGRSD

-377 KKAAAMALAALAK
+377 KKAAAYALAELAK

-425 VAPAVAKAAMDS
+425 VSPAVAKAAMDS

-442 QIEDM
+442 RIEDM

-471 LPGADKPRIVFPEGT
+471 LPGSDKPRIVFPEGT

-493 VSILNDEGLIQPIL
+493 VSILKDEGLIHPIL
-507 LGNKKVIHKKMDAL
+507 LGNKKTIHRKMDEL
-521 GVSNLKDVE
+521 GVSSLKETTE
-530 IRHTEDSENYNAYVN
+530 IITQDDSPLYEGFVKD
-545 EYFHLR
+545 YFVQR
-551 QRKGVSL
+551 QRKGVSY
-558 SFARDTMKRGNY
+558 SFAKDIIKRGNY
-570 YGSMMVRMGH
+570 FASMMVKTGN

-595 IKPIMKVVGTNVA
+595 IRPIMKVIGTHSA
-608 GKPKVA
+608 SRSKVA

-619 VLKSRV
+619 VFKTRV
-625 VFLADCTV
+625 IFLADCTV
-633 QQNPNANDLADIAIS
+633 QINPDANDLADIAIS
-648 AAQLYRRVMQAEP
+648 AAQLYRNVMKQEP

-676 PQATKMAEAVKIAKS
+676 EGATKMSDAVKIARL
-691 KDATLIADGEMQAD
+691 KDTNLIAEGEMQAD
-705 VATSTEIMKNLF
+705 VATNFEIMKNLF
-717 DFCTLD
+717 EFSNLD

-760 KHAVNIVQRTSSVDE
+760 RHAINIVQRTSTVDE
-775 IVNMSHLTA
+775 IVNMSHITA
-784 LISQEIKAFRLAKQ
+784 LISQEIKAHRASKHQS

>member
-1 MMPFWS
+1 M
-7 FPAILTDIF
+7 
-16 YELVV
+16 
-21 NKRMRV
+21 
-27 STPNNESTSVEEKY
+27 STPNNETTSADEKY

-46 YHSQGRV
+46 YHSHGRT
-53 GKIEVTPTKP
+53 GKIEITPTKP

-83 EIAKNPD
+83 EIAKNPE

-112 GLGDIGPLAS
+112 GLGDIGPLAG

-143 IEINSRTVDEIVNV
+143 IEINNKTVEDIVRTVRS
-157 VKALEPTFGGVNL
+157 LEPTFGGINL
-170 EDIKAPECFEVERR
+170 EDIKAPECFEVEKQ
-184 LQEICDIPIFHD
+184 LQDMDIPVFHD
-196 DQHGTAIIGGAAFIN
+196 DQHGTAIIGGAAFVN
-211 ACEITNRDIAKTKVV
+211 ACEITKRDIGKTTVV

-238 LFFLELGVTKEN
+238 TFLLTLGVKKEN
-250 VIMCDSKGVIWK
+250 VIMCDSKGVIYK

-269 KYKEVFAN
+269 QYKEFFAN
-277 DTKARTLAD
+277 DTKHRTLAD
-286 AMIGADAFIGCSA
+286 AMKGADSFVGCSA

-307 VKSMANDPIIFAM
+307 VKSMASNPIIFAM

-357 FPFIF
+357 FPYIF
-362 RGALDVRARKINEQM
+362 RGALDVRARKINEEM
-377 KKAAAMALAALAK
+377 KKAAALALAALAK

-396 VKRAYGNENFSF
+396 VKRAYGNEEFSF

-425 VAPAVAKAAMDS
+425 VAPAVAEAAMKT
-437 GVARV
+437 GVARI
-442 QIEDM
+442 QIDDL

-459 QTGSIMRNIRSR
+459 QTGTIMRNIRSR
-471 LPGADKPRIVFPEGT
+471 LPGAEKPRIVFPEGT

-493 VSILNDEGLIQPIL
+493 VSILRDEGLIQPVL
-507 LGNKKVIHKKMDAL
+507 LGNKKTIHRKMDEL
-521 GVSNLKDVE
+521 GVSNLKDLEV
-530 IRHTEDSENYNAYVN
+530 IYPEDSPNYETYVK
-545 EYFHLR
+545 EFFTQR
-551 QRKGVSL
+551 QRKGVSY
-558 SFARDTMKRGNY
+558 SFAKDTLKRGNY
-570 YGSMMVRMGH
+570 FGSMMVKLGQ

-595 IKPIMKVVGTNVA
+595 IRPIMKVIGTQSPNRS
-608 GKPKVA
+608 KVA

-619 VLKSRV
+619 VFKSRV
-625 VFLADCTV
+625 IFLADCTV
-633 QQNPNANDLADIAIS
+633 QMNPDANDLADIALS
-648 AAQLYRRVMQAEP
+648 AAQLYRNVMKQEP

-676 PQATKMAEAVKIAKS
+676 PQAVKMAEAAKIAKS
-691 KDATLIADGEMQAD
+691 KDANLIADGEMQAD
-705 VATSTEIMKNLF
+705 VATNSDIMKNLF
-717 DFCTLD
+717 EFCSLD

-731 PDLNSAN
+731 PDLGSAN

-760 KHAVNIVQRTSSVDE
+760 KHAINIVQRTSTVDE

-784 LISQEIKAFRLAKQ
+784 LISQEIKAYRVQQQK

>member
-1 MMPFWS
+1 M
-7 FPAILTDIF
+7 
-16 YELVV
+16 
-21 NKRMRV
+21 
-27 STPNNESTSVEEKY
+27 STPKNETTSADEKY
-41 RQALD
+41 RLALD
-46 YHSQGRV
+46 YHAHGRA
-53 GKIEVTPTKP
+53 GKIEITPTKP

-83 EIAKNPD
+83 EIAKNPE

-112 GLGDIGPLAS
+112 GLGDIGPLAG

-143 IEINSRTVDEIVNV
+143 IEINNRTVEDIVRT
-157 VKALEPTFGGVNL
+157 VKSLEPTFGGINL
-170 EDIKAPECFEVERR
+170 EDIKAPECFEVEKQ
-184 LQEICDIPIFHD
+184 LQEIMDIPVFHD

-211 ACEITNRDIAKTKVV
+211 ACEITGRDISKTSVV

-238 LFFLELGVTKEN
+238 TFLLELGVKKEN
-250 VIMCDSKGVIWK
+250 VIMCDSKGVIHK
-262 GRTDGMN
+262 GRVDGMN
-269 KYKEVFAN
+269 KYKEIFAN

-286 AMIGADAFIGCSA
+286 AMKGADSFIGCSA

-307 VKSMANDPIIFAM
+307 VKSMAKNPIIFAM

-332 AEVRSDAIMATGRSD
+332 AEVRDDAIMATGRSD

-357 FPFIF
+357 FPYIF
-362 RGALDVRARKINEQM
+362 RGALDVRARKINEEM
-377 KKAAAMALAALAK
+377 KKAAALALAALAK

-396 VKRAYGNENFSF
+396 VKRAYGNEEFTF

-437 GVARV
+437 GVARI
-442 QIEDM
+442 QIEDL
-447 NAYAKSLQERLG
+447 NAYATSLQERLG

-471 LPGADKPRIVFPEGT
+471 LPGADKPKIVFPEGT

-493 VSILNDEGLIQPIL
+493 VSILRDEGLIQPIL
-507 LGNKKVIHKKMDAL
+507 LGNKKTIHRKMDEL
-521 GVSNLKDVE
+521 GVSNLKDLE
-530 IRHTEDSENYNAYVN
+530 IIYPEESAHYESFVKEFFTQ
-545 EYFHLR
+545 R
-551 QRKGVSL
+551 QRKGVSY
-558 SFARDTMKRGNY
+558 SFAKDTLKRGNY
-570 YGSMMVRMGH
+570 FGSMMVKLGQ

-595 IKPIMKVVGTNVA
+595 IRPIMKVIGTQSPNRA
-608 GKPKVA
+608 KVA

-619 VLKSRV
+619 VFKSRV
-625 VFLADCTV
+625 IFLADCTV
-633 QQNPNANDLADIAIS
+633 QMNPDANDLADIAIS
-648 AAQLYRRVMQAEP
+648 AAQLYRNVMKQEP

-676 PQATKMAEAVKIAKS
+676 PQAVKMAEAVKIAKA
-691 KDATLIADGEMQAD
+691 KDTNLIADGEMQAD
-705 VATSTEIMKNLF
+705 VATNTDIMKNLF
-717 DFCTLD
+717 DFCSLD

-731 PDLNSAN
+731 PDLGSAN

-760 KHAVNIVQRTSSVDE
+760 KYAINIVQRTSTVDE

-784 LISQEIKAFRLAKQ
+784 LISQEIKAYRTQQPKN

>member
-1 MMPFWS
+1 M
-7 FPAILTDIF
+7 
-16 YELVV
+16 
-21 NKRMRV
+21 
-27 STPNNESTSVEEKY
+27 STPNNESHSAEEKY
-41 RQALD
+41 KLALD
-46 YHSQGRV
+46 YHAQGRS
-53 GKIEVTPTKP
+53 GKIEITPTKP

-90 DVYKYTAK
+90 EVYKYTAK

-107 GTAVL
+107 GSAVL
-112 GLGDIGPLAS
+112 GLGDIGPLAG

-143 IEINSRTVDEIVNV
+143 IEIGTKTVDEVVTV
-157 VKALEPTFGGVNL
+157 VKALEPTFGGINL
-170 EDIKAPECFEVERR
+170 EDIKAPECFEIEKR

-196 DQHGTAIIGGAAFIN
+196 DQHGTAIIGGAAFLN
-211 ACEITNRDIAKTKVV
+211 ACEITGRDISKTTVV

-238 LFFLELGVTKEN
+238 LFFLELGVKKEN
-250 VIMCDSKGVIWK
+250 VIMCDSKGVIYK

-269 KYKEVFAN
+269 KYKEFFAN

-286 AMIGADAFIGCSA
+286 AMKGADTFIGCSA

-307 VKSMANDPIIFAM
+307 VKSMAKDPIIFAM

-332 AEVRSDAIMATGRSD
+332 AEVRDDAIMATGRSD

-362 RGALDVRARKINEQM
+362 RGALDVRAKKINEQM

-390 EEVPDD
+390 EEVPED
-396 VKRAYGNENFSF
+396 VKRAYGNEDFAF
-408 GRNYLIPKPFDK
+408 GKNYLIPKPFDK

-425 VAPAVAKAAMDS
+425 VSPAVAKAAIDS
-437 GVARV
+437 GVARIK
-442 QIEDM
+442 IEDFS
-447 NAYAKSLQERLG
+447 AYATSLQERLG

-471 LPGADKPRIVFPEGT
+471 LPGAEKPKIVFPEGS

-493 VSILNDEGLIQPIL
+493 VSILKDEGLIQPIL
-507 LGNKKVIHKKMDAL
+507 LGNKKLIHKKMEEL
-521 GVSNLKDVE
+521 GVNNLKDVQV
-530 IRHTEDSENYNAYVN
+530 IHPEDSENYKTFVS
-545 EYFHLR
+545 EFFKQR
-551 QRKGVSL
+551 QRKGISNTAAKD
-558 SFARDTMKRGNY
+558 SMKRGNY
-570 YGSMMVRMGH
+570 FGSMMVKMGF

-595 IKPIMKVVGTNVA
+595 IRPIMKTIGTNNPA
-608 GKPKVA
+608 RGKVA

-619 VLKSRV
+619 VFKHKV

-633 QQNPNANDLADIAIS
+633 QQNPNANDLADIALS
-648 AAQLYRRVMQAEP
+648 AAQLYRNVMKQEP

-676 PQATKMAEAVKIAKS
+676 PQAAKMGEAAKIAKS
-691 KDATLIADGEMQAD
+691 KDDKLIADGEMQAD
-705 VATSTEIMKNLF
+705 VAVNLDIMKNLF

-723 KAADVLIF
+723 KSADVLIF

-760 KHAVNIVQRTSSVDE
+760 KHAINIVQRTSTVDE

-784 LISQEIKAFRLAKQ
+784 LISQEIKAHRAQQQKQ

>member
-1 MMPFWS
+1 MKLS
-7 FPAILTDIF
+7 VTKG
-16 YELVV
+16 V
-21 NKRMRV
+21 RV
-27 STPNNESTSVEEKY
+27 STPNNETISAEERYKL
-41 RQALD
+41 ALD
-46 YHSQGRV
+46 YHSGGRS
-53 GKIEVTPTKP
+53 GKIEISPTKP

-112 GLGDIGPLAS
+112 GLGDIGALAG

-143 IEINSRTVDEIVNV
+143 IEIASKTVDEVVNV

-170 EDIKAPECFEVERR
+170 EDIKAPECFEIEKR

-196 DQHGTAIIGGAAFIN
+196 DQHGTAIIGGAAFLN
-211 ACEITNRDIAKTKVV
+211 ACEITNRDISKTTVV

-238 LFFLELGVTKEN
+238 LFFLELGVKKEN
-250 VIMCDSKGVIWK
+250 VIMCDSKGVIFK

-269 KYKEVFAN
+269 KYKDFFAN

-286 AMIGADAFIGCSA
+286 AMKGADAFIGCSA

-307 VKSMANDPIIFAM
+307 VKSMAKNPIIFAM

-332 AEVRSDAIMATGRSD
+332 AEVRDDAIMATGRSD

-377 KKAAAMALAALAK
+377 KKAAAMALASLAK

-442 QIEDM
+442 KIEDF

-459 QTGSIMRNIRSR
+459 QTGSIMRNVRSR
-471 LPGADKPRIVFPEGT
+471 LPGAEKPKIVFPEGT

-493 VSILNDEGLIQPIL
+493 VSILKDEGLIQPIL
-507 LGNKKVIHKKMDAL
+507 LGSKKTIHKKMDEV
-521 GVSNLKDVE
+521 GVSNLKD
-530 IRHTEDSENYNAYVN
+530 IQIIHPEDSEPYENYVK
-545 EYFHLR
+545 EYFTQR
-551 QRKGVSL
+551 QRKGVSY
-558 SFARDTMKRGNY
+558 SAARDSLKRGNY
-570 YGSMMVRMGH
+570 YGSMMVKLGH
-580 ADGMITGAT
+580 ADGMVTGAT

-595 IKPIMKVVGTNVA
+595 IRPIMKTIGTNNPNR
-608 GKPKVA
+608 PKVA

-619 VLKSRV
+619 VFKHRV
-625 VFLADCTV
+625 VFMADCTV
-633 QQNPNANDLADIAIS
+633 QQNPDANDLADIAIS
-648 AAQLYRRVMQAEP
+648 AAQMYRNVVKQEP

-676 PQATKMAEAVKIAKS
+676 PQAAKMAEAVKIAKS
-691 KDATLIADGEMQAD
+691 KDANLIADGEMQAD
-705 VATSTEIMKNLF
+705 VATNPDIMKNLF
-717 DFCTLD
+717 DFCSLD

-760 KHAVNIVQRTSSVDE
+760 KHAINIVQRTSTVDE
-775 IVNMSHLTA
+775 IVNMSHITA
-784 LISQEIKAFRLAKQ
+784 LISQEIKAYRAQHPKH

>member
-1 MMPFWS
+1 M
-7 FPAILTDIF
+7 
-16 YELVV
+16 
-21 NKRMRV
+21 
-27 STPNNESTSVEEKY
+27 STPNNEATSAEEKY

-46 YHSQGRV
+46 YHAHGRV
-53 GKIEVTPTKP
+53 GKIEVTPTKA

-112 GLGDIGPLAS
+112 GLGDIGPLAG

-143 IEINSRTVDEIVNV
+143 IEINSKTVDEVVNV

-170 EDIKAPECFEVERR
+170 EDIKAPECFEIEKR
-184 LQEICDIPIFHD
+184 LQEICDIPVFHD

-211 ACEITNRDIAKTKVV
+211 ACEITGRDVAKTKVV

-238 LFFLELGVTKEN
+238 LFFLELGVKKEN
-250 VIMCDSKGVIWK
+250 VLMCDSKGVIFK

-269 KYKEVFAN
+269 KYKDFFAN
-277 DTKARTLAD
+277 ETKARTLAD
-286 AMIGADAFIGCSA
+286 AMKDADCFIGCSA

-307 VKSMANDPIIFAM
+307 VKSMAKNPIIFAM

-332 AEVRSDAIMATGRSD
+332 AEVRDDAIMATGRSD

-377 KKAAAMALAALAK
+377 KKAAAMALASLAK

-437 GVARV
+437 GVARLK
-442 QIEDM
+442 IEDM

-471 LPGADKPRIVFPEGT
+471 LPGSDKPRIVFPEGT

-493 VSILNDEGLIQPIL
+493 VSILKEEGLIQPIL
-507 LGNKKVIHKKMDAL
+507 LGNKKIIHKKMEAL
-521 GVSNLKDVE
+521 GVSNLKDIE
-530 IRHTEDSENYNAYVN
+530 IFHTEDSENYETYVK
-545 EYFHLR
+545 EYFQLR

-558 SFARDTMKRGNY
+558 SFAKDTLKRGNY

-595 IKPIMKVVGTNVA
+595 IRPIMKVIGTNTP
-608 GKPKVA
+608 GRPKVA
-614 GIMML
+614 GIMIL
-619 VLKSRV
+619 VFKQRV

-633 QQNPNANDLADIAIS
+633 QQNPDSSDLADIAIS
-648 AAQLYRRVMQAEP
+648 AAQLYRRVMQSEP

-676 PQATKMAEAVKIAKS
+676 PQAAKMAEAVKIAKS
-691 KDATLIADGEMQAD
+691 KDSNLIADGEMQAD
-705 VATSTEIMKNLF
+705 VATNADIMKNLF

-723 KAADVLIF
+723 KPADVLIF

-760 KHAVNIVQRTSSVDE
+760 KHAINIVQRTSTVDE

-784 LISQEIKAFRLAKQ
+784 LIAQEIKAHKLLKQ

>member
-1 MMPFWS
+1 
-7 FPAILTDIF
+7 
-16 YELVV
+16 
-21 NKRMRV
+21 V
-27 STPNNESTSVEEKY
+27 STPNNETTSAEEKY

-46 YHSQGRV
+46 YHANGRV
-53 GKIEVTPTKP
+53 GKIEITPTKP

-112 GLGDIGPLAS
+112 GLGDIGPLAG

-143 IEINSRTVDEIVNV
+143 IEINSKTVEEIVSV
-157 VKALEPTFGGVNL
+157 VRALEPTFGGINL
-170 EDIKAPECFEVERR
+170 EDIKAPECFEVERQ
-184 LQEICDIPIFHD
+184 LQDMDIPVFHD
-196 DQHGTAIIGGAAFIN
+196 DQHGTAIIGGAAFLN
-211 ACEITNRDIAKTKVV
+211 ACEVTGRDITKTKVV

-238 LFFLELGVTKEN
+238 KFFLELGVKKSN
-250 VIMCDSKGVIWK
+250 VIMCDSKGVIWE
-262 GRTDGMN
+262 GRTEGMN
-269 KYKEVFAN
+269 EYKQFFAN
-277 DTKARTLAD
+277 NTKCRTLGD
-286 AMIGADAFIGCSA
+286 AMKDADCFVGCSA

-307 VKSMANDPIIFAM
+307 VKSMAKDPIIFAM

-362 RGALDVRARKINEQM
+362 RGALDVRARKINEHM
-377 KKAAAMALAALAK
+377 KKAAAMAIAALAK

-396 VKRAYGNENFSF
+396 VKRAYGNEDFKF
-408 GRNYLIPKPFDK
+408 GRTYLIPKPFDK

-425 VAPAVAKAAMDS
+425 VAPAVAKAAMES
-437 GVARV
+437 GVARI

-471 LPGADKPRIVFPEGT
+471 LPGSEKPRIVFPEGT

-493 VSILNDEGLIQPIL
+493 VSILKEEGLIHPIL
-507 LGNKKVIHKKMDAL
+507 LGNKKIIHKKMDAL
-521 GVSNLKDVE
+521 GVSSLKDIE
-530 IRHTEDSENYNAYVN
+530 IMATEDSENYEGYVK
-545 EYFHLR
+545 EYFQLR

-570 YGSMMVRMGH
+570 YGSMMVRMGQ

-595 IKPIMKVVGTNVA
+595 IKPIMKVIGTNVA
-608 GKPKVA
+608 GRPKVA
-614 GIMML
+614 GIMIL
-619 VLKSRV
+619 VFKSRV

-633 QQNPNANDLADIAIS
+633 QQNPDASDLADIAIS
-648 AAQLYRRVMQAEP
+648 AAHLYRRVMQAEP

-691 KDATLIADGEMQAD
+691 KDSTLIADGEMQAD
-705 VATSTEIMKNLF
+705 VASNTEIMRNLF
-717 DFCTLD
+717 DFCSLD

-731 PDLNSAN
+731 PDLNAAN

-760 KHAVNIVQRTSSVDE
+760 KHAINIVQRTSTVDE

-784 LISQEIKAFRLAKQ
+784 LISQEIKAHKLAKL

>member
-1 MMPFWS
+1 M
-7 FPAILTDIF
+7 
-16 YELVV
+16 
-21 NKRMRV
+21 
-27 STPNNESTSVEEKY
+27 STPNNENSSAEERYKL
-41 RQALD
+41 ALD
-46 YHSQGRV
+46 YHSHGRA
-53 GKIEVTPTKP
+53 GKIEITPTKA

-112 GLGDIGPLAS
+112 GLGDIGALAG

-143 IEINSRTVDEIVNV
+143 IEISSKTVDEVV
-157 VKALEPTFGGVNL
+157 ATVKALEPTFGGVNL
-170 EDIKAPECFEVERR
+170 EDIKAPECFEIEKR

-196 DQHGTAIIGGAAFIN
+196 DQHGTAIIGGAAFLN
-211 ACEITNRDIAKTKVV
+211 ACEITGRDVSKTTVV

-238 LFFLELGVTKEN
+238 LFFLELGVKKEN
-250 VIMCDSKGVIWK
+250 VIMCDSKGVIYK

-269 KYKEVFAN
+269 KYKDFFAN
-277 DTKARTLAD
+277 DTKARTLGD
-286 AMIGADAFIGCSA
+286 ALKGADCFIGCSA

-307 VKSMANDPIIFAM
+307 VKSMAANPIIFAM

-408 GRNYLIPKPFDK
+408 GKNYLIPKPFDK

-437 GVARV
+437 GVARLK
-442 QIEDM
+442 IEDF

-471 LPGADKPRIVFPEGT
+471 LPGSEKPRIVFPEGT

-493 VSILNDEGLIQPIL
+493 VSILKDEGLIEPIL
-507 LGNKKVIHKKMDAL
+507 LGSKKIIHKKMDQV
-521 GVSNLKDVE
+521 GVSNLKE
-530 IRHTEDSENYNAYVN
+530 IEILHTEESEHYENFVKEFYA
-545 EYFHLR
+545 LR

-558 SFARDTMKRGNY
+558 SFAKDTIKRGNY
-570 YGSMMVRMGH
+570 FGSMMVKMGL

-595 IKPIMKVVGTNVA
+595 IKPIMKVIGTNVP
-608 GKPKVA
+608 GRPKVA
-614 GIMML
+614 GIMIL
-619 VLKSRV
+619 VFKQRV

-633 QQNPNANDLADIAIS
+633 QKNPDASDLADIAIS

-676 PQATKMAEAVKIAKS
+676 PQATKMGEAVKIAKS
-691 KDATLIADGEMQAD
+691 KDANLIADGEMQAD
-705 VATSTEIMKNLF
+705 VATNTDIMKNLF
-717 DFCTLD
+717 EFCSLD
-723 KAADVLIF
+723 KAADILVF

-760 KHAVNIVQRTSSVDE
+760 RYAINIVQRTSTVDE

-784 LISQEIKAFRLAKQ
+784 LIAQEIKAHRAAVKH

>member
-1 MMPFWS
+1 M
-7 FPAILTDIF
+7 
-16 YELVV
+16 
-21 NKRMRV
+21 
-27 STPNNESTSVEEKY
+27 STPKNETTSADEKY

-46 YHSQGRV
+46 YHSYGRS
-53 GKIEVTPTKP
+53 GKIEITPTKP

-83 EIAKNPD
+83 EISKNPD

-112 GLGDIGPLAS
+112 GLGDIGPLAG

-143 IEINSRTVDEIVNV
+143 IEINNRTVEDIVRTV
-157 VKALEPTFGGVNL
+157 RSLEPTFGGINL
-170 EDIKAPECFEVERR
+170 EDIKAPECFEIESQ
-184 LQEICDIPIFHD
+184 LQDMDIPVFHD
-196 DQHGTAIIGGAAFIN
+196 DQHGTAIIGGAAFVN
-211 ACEITNRDIAKTKVV
+211 ACELTNRDISKTTVV

-238 LFFLELGVTKEN
+238 KFLLELGVKKEN
-250 VIMCDSKGVIWK
+250 VIMCDSKGVIYK
-262 GRTDGMN
+262 GRTEGMN
-269 KYKEVFAN
+269 KYKEFFAN
-277 DTKARTLAD
+277 DTKTRTLAD
-286 AMIGADAFIGCSA
+286 ALKGADAFVGCSA
-299 KGLVSKDM
+299 KGLVSKEM
-307 VKSMANDPIIFAM
+307 VKNMAKNPIIFAM

-332 AEVRSDAIMATGRSD
+332 AEVRDDAIMATGRSD

-357 FPFIF
+357 FPYIF
-362 RGALDVRARKINEQM
+362 RGALDVRARKINEEM
-377 KKAAAMALAALAK
+377 KKAAALALAALAK

-396 VKRAYGNENFSF
+396 VKRAYGNEEFSF

-425 VAPAVAKAAMDS
+425 VAPAVAKAAMDT
-437 GVARV
+437 GVSRIK
-442 QIEDM
+442 IEDM
-447 NAYAKSLQERLG
+447 HAYAQSLQERLG

-471 LPGADKPRIVFPEGT
+471 LPSAEKPRIVFTEGS

-493 VSILNDEGLIQPIL
+493 VSILRDEGLIRPIL
-507 LGNKKVIHKKMDAL
+507 IGNQKVIHAKMDEL
-521 GVSNLKDVE
+521 GLANLKDLETVSPDE
-530 IRHTEDSENYNAYVN
+530 SAHYDSYVKD
-545 EYFHLR
+545 FFTQR
-551 QRKGVSL
+551 QRKGISYAAAKDAL
-558 SFARDTMKRGNY
+558 KRVNY
-570 YGSMMVRMGH
+570 FGSMMVKMGH

-589 QNYPEC
+589 QNYPDC
-595 IKPIMKVVGTNVA
+595 IRPIMKVIGTPS
-608 GKPKVA
+608 KSKVA

-619 VLKSRV
+619 VFKSRV

-633 QQNPNANDLADIAIS
+633 QINPDANDLADIALS
-648 AAQLYRRVMQAEP
+648 AAQLYRNVMKQEP

-676 PQATKMAEAVKIAKS
+676 PGAAKMAEASKIAKS
-691 KDATLIADGEMQAD
+691 RDANLIADGEMQAD
-705 VATSTEIMKNLF
+705 VATNADIMKNLF
-717 DFCTLD
+717 DFCSLD

-731 PDLNSAN
+731 PDLASAN

-760 KHAVNIVQRTSSVDE
+760 KYAINIVQRTSSIDE

-784 LISQEIKAFRLAKQ
+784 LISQEIKAYRQQNQK

>member
-1 MMPFWS
+1 M
-7 FPAILTDIF
+7 T
-16 YELVV
+16 
-21 NKRMRV
+21 
-27 STPNNESTSVEEKY
+27 TPNNETTSAEEKY
-41 RQALD
+41 RLALD
-46 YHSQGRV
+46 YHAHGRA
-53 GKIEVTPTKP
+53 GKIEITPTKP
-63 CLTARDLSL
+63 TMTARDLSL

-112 GLGDIGPLAS
+112 GLGDIGPLAG

-143 IEINSRTVDEIVNV
+143 IEISSRTVEEVVSV

-170 EDIKAPECFEVERR
+170 EDIKAPECFEIEKR

-211 ACEITNRDIAKTKVV
+211 ACEITGRDISKTTVV

-238 LFFLELGVTKEN
+238 LFFLELGVKKEN
-250 VIMCDSKGVIWK
+250 VIMCDSKGVIYK

-269 KYKEVFAN
+269 KYKEMFAN

-286 AMIGADAFIGCSA
+286 AMKGADSFIGCSA

-307 VKSMANDPIIFAM
+307 VKSMAKNPIIFAM

-332 AEVRSDAIMATGRSD
+332 AEVRDDAIMATGRSD

-377 KKAAAMALAALAK
+377 KKAAAMALASLAK

-442 QIEDM
+442 KIDDM

-459 QTGSIMRNIRSR
+459 QVGSIMRNIRSR
-471 LPGADKPRIVFPEGT
+471 LPGSDKPRIVFPEGT

-493 VSILNDEGLIQPIL
+493 VSILKDEGLIHPIL
-507 LGNKKVIHKKMDAL
+507 LGNKKIIHKKMDTL
-521 GVSNLKDVE
+521 GVTNLKDVE
-530 IRHTEDSENYNAYVN
+530 IHHTEDSENYETYVK
-545 EYFHLR
+545 EYFVQR

-558 SFARDTMKRGNY
+558 SFAKDTMKRGNY
-570 YGSMMVRMGH
+570 YGSMMVKMGN

-595 IKPIMKVVGTNVA
+595 IRPIMKVVGTHMP
-608 GKPKVA
+608 GKAKVA

-619 VLKSRV
+619 VFKSRV

-633 QQNPNANDLADIAIS
+633 QQNPDANDLADIAIS
-648 AAQLYRRVMQAEP
+648 AAQMYRRVMQAEP

-676 PQATKMAEAVKIAKS
+676 PQATKMAEAVKIAKA
-691 KDATLIADGEMQAD
+691 KDANLIADGEMQAD
-705 VATSTEIMKNLF
+705 VATNAEIMRTLF

-760 KHAVNIVQRTSSVDE
+760 KYAINIVQRTSTVDE

-784 LISQEIKAFRLAKQ
+784 LVAQDIKTYRENKLK

>member
-1 MMPFWS
+1 M
-7 FPAILTDIF
+7 T
-16 YELVV
+16 
-21 NKRMRV
+21 
-27 STPNNESTSVEEKY
+27 TPNNETTSAEEKY
-41 RQALD
+41 RLALD
-46 YHSQGRV
+46 YHANGRA
-53 GKIEVTPTKP
+53 GKIEITATKP
-63 CLTARDLSL
+63 CLTARDLAL

-90 DVYKYTAK
+90 DVYKYTTK
-98 GNLVAVLSN
+98 GNMVAVLSN

-143 IEINSRTVDEIVNV
+143 IEISSRTVDEIVSV

-211 ACEITNRDIAKTKVV
+211 ACEITGRDLAKTKVV

-238 LFFLELGVTKEN
+238 LFFLELGVKKEN
-250 VIMCDSKGVIWK
+250 VIMCDSKGVIFK

-269 KYKEVFAN
+269 KYKDFFAN

-286 AMIGADAFIGCSA
+286 AMKDCDCFIGCSA

-307 VKSMANDPIIFAM
+307 VRSMAKDPIIFAM

-332 AEVRSDAIMATGRSD
+332 AEVRTDAIMATGRSD

-377 KKAAAMALAALAK
+377 KKAAAFALAALAK

-425 VAPAVAKAAMDS
+425 VSPAVAKAAMDS
-437 GVARV
+437 GVAR
-442 QIEDM
+442 ITINDL

-459 QTGSIMRNIRSR
+459 QTSSIMRNIRSR
-471 LPGADKPRIVFPEGT
+471 LPSAEKPKIVFPEGT
-486 NARILKA
+486 HARILKA
-493 VSILNDEGLIQPIL
+493 VSILRDEGLIEPVL
-507 LGNKKVIHKKMDAL
+507 LGNKKIIHKKMDQL
-521 GVSNLKDVE
+521 GISNLKDLS
-530 IRHTEDSENYNAYVN
+530 IIHPEDSENYETFVK
-545 EYFHLR
+545 EYFTQR
-551 QRKGVSL
+551 QRKGVSY

-570 YGSMMVRMGH
+570 FGSMLVKNGL

-595 IKPIMKVVGTNVA
+595 IRPIMKVIGTNNPNR
-608 GKPKVA
+608 PKVA

-619 VLKSRV
+619 VFKHRV

-633 QQNPNANDLADIAIS
+633 QQNPDANDLADITLS
-648 AAQLYRRVMQAEP
+648 AAQMYRNVMKQEP

-671 GSNRD
+671 GSSRD
-676 PQATKMAEAVKIAKS
+676 PQVTKMAEAVKIAKS
-691 KDATLIADGEMQAD
+691 KDANLIADGEMQAD
-705 VATSTEIMKNLF
+705 VATNTDIMKNLF

-731 PDLNSAN
+731 PDLGSAN

-760 KHAVNIVQRTSSVDE
+760 KHAINIVQRTSTVDE

-784 LISQEIKAFRLAKQ
+784 LISQEIKAHRALQNKN

>member
-1 MMPFWS
+1 M
-7 FPAILTDIF
+7 T
-16 YELVV
+16 
-21 NKRMRV
+21 
-27 STPNNESTSVEEKY
+27 TPNNETASAEEKY
-41 RQALD
+41 RLALD
-46 YHSQGRV
+46 YHAHGRA
-53 GKIEVTPTKP
+53 GKIEITPTKP

-90 DVYKYTAK
+90 EVYKYTAK

-112 GLGDIGPLAS
+112 GLGDIGALAG

-143 IEINSRTVDEIVNV
+143 IEISSKTVDEVVSV

-170 EDIKAPECFEVERR
+170 EDIKAPECFEIEKR

-211 ACEITNRDIAKTKVV
+211 ACEITGRDISKTKVV

-238 LFFLELGVTKEN
+238 LFFVELGVKKEN
-250 VIMCDSKGVIWK
+250 VIMCDSKGVIYK

-269 KYKEVFAN
+269 KYKDFFAN
-277 DTKARTLAD
+277 DTKSRTLAE
-286 AMIGADAFIGCSA
+286 AMKDADAFIGCSA

-307 VKSMANDPIIFAM
+307 VKSMAKNPIIFAM

-332 AEVRSDAIMATGRSD
+332 AEVRDDAIMATGRSD

-377 KKAAAMALAALAK
+377 KKAAAMALASLAK

-396 VKRAYGNENFSF
+396 VKRAYGNENFAF
-408 GRNYLIPKPFDK
+408 GKNYLIPKPFDK

-425 VAPAVAKAAMDS
+425 VAPAVAKAAIDS
-437 GVARV
+437 GVARLN
-442 QIEDM
+442 ISDM

-471 LPGADKPRIVFPEGT
+471 LPGSEKPRIVFPEGT

-493 VSILNDEGLIQPIL
+493 VSILKDEGLIHPIL
-507 LGNKKVIHKKMDAL
+507 LGNKKIINKKIETL
-521 GVSNLKDVE
+521 GVTNLKDIE
-530 IRHTEDSENYNAYVN
+530 IHHTEDSEKYETYVK
-545 EYFHLR
+545 EYFIQR

-558 SFARDTMKRGNY
+558 SFAKDTMKRGNY
-570 YGSMMVRMGH
+570 YGSMMVKMGQ

-595 IKPIMKVVGTNVA
+595 IRPIMKVIGTHTPGRA
-608 GKPKVA
+608 KVA

-619 VLKSRV
+619 VFKSRV

-633 QQNPNANDLADIAIS
+633 QQNPDAHDLADIAIS
-648 AAQLYRRVMQAEP
+648 AAQMYRRVMQSEP

-676 PQATKMAEAVKIAKS
+676 PQAAKMAEAVKIAKS
-691 KDATLIADGEMQAD
+691 KDANLIADGEMQAD
-705 VATSTEIMKNLF
+705 VATNTEIMKTLF

-760 KHAVNIVQRTSSVDE
+760 KYAINIVQRTSTVDE

-784 LISQEIKAFRLAKQ
+784 LVAQDIKSYRENKHK

>member
-1 MMPFWS
+1 MAS
-7 FPAILTDIF
+7 
-16 YELVV
+16 
-21 NKRMRV
+21 
-27 STPNNESTSVEEKY
+27 NNGNNSLGEKY
-41 RQALD
+41 QQALD
-46 YHSQGRV
+46 YHANGRA
-53 GKIEVTPTKP
+53 GKIEITPTKP

-77 VAAPCL
+77 VASPCL

-90 DVYKYTAK
+90 EVYKYTAK

-112 GLGDIGPLAS
+112 GLGDIGPLAG

-143 IEINSRTVDEIVNV
+143 IEINGRTIEEIVNT
-157 VKALEPTFGGVNL
+157 VKALEPTFGGINL
-170 EDIKAPECFEVERR
+170 EDIKAPECFEIERQ
-184 LQEICDIPIFHD
+184 LQDIMDIPVFHD
-196 DQHGTAIIGGAAFIN
+196 DQHGTAIISGAAFIN
-211 ACEITNRDIAKTKVV
+211 ACEITNRKPKDVKVV
-226 VSGAGAAAIATA
+226 VSGAGAAAIACTN
-238 LFFLELGVTKEN
+238 FFINLGVDRKN
-250 VIMCDSKGVIWK
+250 ILMVDSKGVIFK
-262 GRTDGMN
+262 GRTEGMN
-269 KYKEVFAN
+269 KYKDAFAN
-277 DTKARTLAD
+277 ETSARTLAD
-286 AMIGADAFIGCSA
+286 AMKGADCFIGCSA

-307 VKSMANDPIIFAM
+307 VKSMAKDPIIFAM

-362 RGALDVRARKINEQM
+362 RGALDVRARKINEEM
-377 KKAAAMALAALAK
+377 KVAAAHAIANLAK
-390 EEVPDD
+390 EEVPED
-396 VKRAYGNENFSF
+396 VKRAYGNEDFKF

-420 RVLTR
+420 RVLTS
-425 VAPAVAKAAMDS
+425 VSPAVAKAAMDS

-442 QIEDM
+442 RIEDM

-459 QTGSIMRNIRSR
+459 QTGSVMRNIRSQ
-471 LPGADKPRIVFPEGT
+471 LPGSQKQRIVFVEGSNT
-486 NARILKA
+486 KILKA
-493 VSILNDEGLIQPIL
+493 ASILKEEGLIEPVL
-507 LGNKKVIHKKMDAL
+507 LGKKEDILNKITEVKVT
-521 GVSNLKDVE
+521 NLKE
-530 IRHTEDSENYNAYVN
+530 IEIINPEESSHFEKFTT
-545 EYFHLR
+545 EYFNQR
-551 QRKGVSL
+551 QRKGVSYTY
-558 SFARDTMKRGNY
+558 ARDTMKRGNY
-570 YGSMMVRMGH
+570 FGSMMVKMGL

-595 IKPIMKVVGTNVA
+595 ISPILKVVGTN
-608 GKPKVA
+608 GKQKVA

-619 VLKSRV
+619 VFKQKI

-633 QQNPNANDLADIAIS
+633 QMNPNAQDLADIALS
-648 AAQLYRRVMQAEP
+648 AAGLYRNVMKQEP

-676 PQATKMAEAVKIAKS
+676 EGATKMAEAAKLAKL
-691 KDATLIADGEMQAD
+691 KDPTLIADGEMQAD
-705 VATSTEIMKNLF
+705 VATNHDIMKNLF
-717 DFCTLD
+717 DFCSLD

-731 PDLNSAN
+731 PDLASAN

-760 KHAVNIVQRTSSVDE
+760 KHAINIVQRTSTIEE

-784 LISQEIKAFRLAKQ
+784 LIAQELKAYKAKKV